1 MGKNQPKSDKTT
13 ADNKKPAEEKKSLP
27 PKKKFTVTDKGKKV
41 PAGSAAAKK

>member
-13 ADNKKPAEEKKSLP
+13 TDNKKPTEEKKSLP